1 MTAYITRRLFTTL
14 LIAIGISI
22 LVFLIVRTLPGDP
35 ARIMLG
41 LQADESRIEALRE
54 DLGLDKPI
62 FVQYGIWLS
71 DVFHGNLGSS
81 VITGQSVSG
90 AILHRLPVTFSLALG
105 ALFVA
110 LLIAIPAGTIAAVK
124 RDSYL
129 ASIIT
134 LLSQIGVGIPNFWL
148 GIIFILIFAQW
159 GQILPSFGYEPLSK
173 QATIEPTIKDTL
185 IALKGLGLKLG
196 ILSNTFVNA
205 HSLEKHMKQL
215 GLLDFFSVRM
225 YSYQFDFRKPDLRI
239 FKIAAERL
247 GEPPE
252 NILYVGDRIDK
263 DIEPALKVGFKPVLK
278 AAYTN
283 AGKTPP
289 NGALKIDKVSEL
301 PALIKEINTKKGT

>member
-1 MTAYITRRLFTTL
+1 MDNQIKAVLFDLGETLLNFGKLNTTRLFRQ
-14 LIAIGISI
+14 G
-22 LVFLIVRTLPGDP
+22 
-35 ARIMLG
+35 AR
-41 LQADESRIEALRE
+41 
-54 DLGLDKPI
+54 
-62 FVQYGIWLS
+62 LS
-71 DVFHGNLGSS
+71 YDYLKN
-81 VITGQSVSG
+81 TGQPAGPFEFYCWANLLMLRARHLISNIAG
-90 AILHRLPVTFSLALG
+90 RDFDSLALLMKVG
-105 ALFVA
+105 N
-110 LLIAIPAGTIAAVK
+110 
-124 RDSYL
+124 R
-129 ASIIT
+129 
-134 LLSQIGVGIPNFWL
+134 IGVRFDSEQWL
-148 GIIFILIFAQW
+148 HFAW
-159 GQILPSFGYEPLSK
+159 LWYEPLSK
-173 QATIEPTIKDTL
+173 IAKIEPDIKETL
-185 IALKGLGLKLG
+185 ISLKGLRLKLG

-205 HSLEKHMKQL
+205 NSLEKQLKQL
-215 GLLDFFSVRM
+215 GLLDFFSVRL